1 MTKSRELRN
10 SFSWILVSIGV
21 AAMLS
26 ALPISPSNA
35 STLFAGMS
43 GSWTGAGRITMS
55 DGTSEPIKCKATY
68 TVDNSDTTL
77 VQVLRCASDSYRF
90 NVKSNI
96 DSDGDAL
103 SGEWTETTYNLG
115 GSFTGKAVGQKIE
128 GKVRGSGLLVGVAML
143 TNGGVQRVR
152 ILSQGTE
159 MREVN
164 LKLNRR

>member
-10 SFSWILVSIGV
+10 KFSWILASLGV

-26 ALPISPSNA
+26 VLPVTPSNA
-35 STLFAGMS
+35 GAPFAGLS
-43 GSWTGAGRITMS
+43 GSWAGAGRITMS

-68 TVDNSDTTL
+68 TVENSDTTL
-77 VQVLRCASDSYRF
+77 QQILRCASDSYRF

-96 DSDGDAL
+96 DSDGDEL

-115 GSFTGKAVGQKIE
+115 GSFSGTIAGKKIE
-128 GKVRGSGLLVGVAML
+128 GKVRGSGLLVGVALL
-143 TNGGVQRVR
+143 TNGSVQRVR

-164 LKLNRR
+164 LKLNKR